1 MTDNETTRNTGMG
14 EAKRTAV
21 EAQRADLEAAIRRLE
36 ESLAEARQD
45 LLDFDGEKLS
55 GGRQKN
61 GPLAIRMGKRVGMKR
76 PRH

>member
-1 MTDNETTRNTGMG
+1 MTDNETTPEYGAWV

-45 LLDFDGEKLS
+45 LLDFDGENYLEVDKKM
-55 GGRQKN
+55 GRW
-61 GPLAIRMGKRVGMKR
+61 R
-76 PRH
+76 